1 MLRTRSGLPKGC
13 VWNKDRENG
22 KRRVHFR
29 DRKTGFSTYL
39 HGTPWSED
47 FMRQYAAALEGSKAK
62 RTTIVGAKRTVAGTV
77 SALIVGYYES
87 PDFKD
92 LKASTQ
98 RARRNILERFRADY
112 GDLPVKGLTRTVL
125 DQIMGAKEKTP
136 MAANILLKVLRHL
149 LDLAVGQNLIAINPA
164 IGVRKYRNKSE
175 GWHTWSEPEIA
186 QFLARHPIN
195 TRAGLVMALMLH
207 TGQRRSD
214 AVRMGRQHM
223 VQHRDDDGVM
233 RWYISVRQEK
243 TSTPLLIPMHP
254 ELLAAVELLP
264 HKNLTFLLTE
274 FGAAFTPAGFGNWF
288 RERCNE
294 AGLKQCSAHGLRKAA
309 ATRLANIGCTNEQI
323 KAITGHRSDASLAPY
338 VRAADQR
345 RLAQQAMAK
354 LTEVKVRTTEVQHPF
369 YAVPKQENAK

>member
-1 MLRTRSGLPKGC
+1 MLRTKSGLPKGC
-13 VWNKDRENG
+13 VWNRDRENG

-29 DRKTGFSTYL
+29 NRKTGFSVYL
-39 HGTPWSED
+39 TGTPWSED

-62 RTTIVGAKRTVAGTV
+62 SVSIVGAKRTTAG
-77 SALIVGYYES
+77 SINALIVSYYAS
-87 PDFKD
+87 SSFKD

-112 GDLPVKGLTRTVL
+112 GDLPVKGLTRAVL
-125 DQIMGAKEKTP
+125 DQIMGAKANTP
-136 MAANILLKVLRHL
+136 MAANILMKVLRTL
-149 LDLAVGQNLIAINPA
+149 LDLAVGQGMIAANPA
-164 IGVRKYRNKSE
+164 AGVKKYRSKTD
-175 GWHTWSEPEIA
+175 GWHTWTEQEIA
-186 QFLARHPIN
+186 QFSARHPIN
-195 TRAGLVMALMLH
+195 TRPGLAMALMLY
-207 TGQRRSD
+207 TGQRRGD

-223 VQHRDDDGVM
+223 SQHRDDDGVM
-233 RWYISVRQEK
+233 GWYIAVRQEK

-254 ELLAAVELLP
+254 ELLAAVEP

-274 FGAAFTPAGFGNWF
+274 RGASFTSAGFGNWF

-338 VRAADQR
+338 TRAADQR

-354 LTEVKVRTTEVQHPF
+354 LIEGEARTTEVQHPIH
-369 YAVPKQENAK
+369 AVPKQEKAQ